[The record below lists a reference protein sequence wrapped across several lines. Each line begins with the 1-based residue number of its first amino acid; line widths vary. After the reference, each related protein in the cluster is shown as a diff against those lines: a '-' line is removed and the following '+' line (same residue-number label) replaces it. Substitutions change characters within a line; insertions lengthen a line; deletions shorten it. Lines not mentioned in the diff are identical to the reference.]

1 MQNIQEQGV
10 RDEDLVL
17 LLESVPGNEWI
28 ENSAHVPWWNVRE
41 F

>member
-17 LLESVPGNEWI
+17 LLESVPDNEWM
-28 ENSAHVPWWNVRE
+28 ENYAHVP
-41 F
+41 